1 MKRIYLMPGMGA
13 GSRIY
18 RHIRW
23 PAGYEIVPMEWL
35 MPQSPTEPLSR
46 YVERLIAH
54 YAVAPGSILAG
65 MSFGG
70 VIINEM
76 SRQLP
81 VAGLIFISTVKTHR
95 AFPPRFRWARKTG
108 IWRVFPYGL
117 ITRPERLAPWMPVR
131 VLRKRLQLYAD
142 YMSMRNTGYF
152 RWAMR
157 SILHWKGDV
166 PGLPY
171 VHIHGTADHIFP
183 YRRLT
188 GRVEPVEGAG
198 HLALMTHPR
207 RVSALIA
214 DFLKDF

>member
-23 PAGYEIVPMEWL
+23 PAGYEIFPMEWL
-35 MPQSPTEPLSR
+35 MPQSPREPLGA
-46 YVERLIAH
+46 YTERLIRH

-81 VAGLIFISTVKTHR
+81 AAGLIFISTVKTHR
-95 AFPPRFRWARKTG
+95 AFPPRFALARNTG
-108 IWRVFPYGL
+108 LWRLFPYGL
-117 ITRPERLAPWMPVR
+117 ITRPERLAPWMPTR
-131 VLRKRLQLYAD
+131 ALRKRLQLYAD
-142 YMSMRNTGYF
+142 YMSMRDAAYF

-157 SILHWKGDV
+157 SILHWRGDV
-166 PGLPY
+166 PAVAY
-171 VHIHGTADHIFP
+171 VHIHGTADRIFP
-183 YRRLT
+183 YGRLT
-188 GRVEPVEGAG
+188 GELKPVEGAG